1 MVGGGVVMHAV
12 VGRAVMGPE
21 VDAVVVGVAVV
32 PVGPGVDFH
41 PNFSRL
47 GTDLTSVLQLL
58 SIIFT
63 VP

>member
-1 MVGGGVVMHAV
+1 MVEVRERSELAV
-12 VGRAVMGPE
+12 S
-21 VDAVVVGVAVV
+21 VDAVVVVS
-32 PVGPGVDFH
+32 VGPGVDFH

>member
-1 MVGGGVVMHAV
+1 MVEVRERSELAV
-12 VGRAVMGPE
+12 S

-32 PVGPGVDFH
+32 SVGPGVDFH